1 MEKYIAVFYAAW
13 VVLLSL
19 LDFILYGADKKR
31 AVKGEFRIR
40 ERTLLLLAFF
50 GGGIGA
56 AAGSLTF
63 RHKTKKWYFTL
74 VNLVSVLYQ
83 AALLAFLILRA
94 VRG

>member
-1 MEKYIAVFYAAW
+1 MEQYFAIGYAAW
-13 VVLLSL
+13 LALLSL
-19 LDFILYGADKKR
+19 VDFVLYGADKKR

-40 ERTLLLLAFF
+40 ERTLLLVAFL
-50 GGGIGA
+50 GGGFGA
-56 AAGSLTF
+56 AAGSLAF

>member
-1 MEKYIAVFYAAW
+1 MEKYLAVFYAAW

-19 LDFILYGADKKR
+19 WDFILYGADKKR
-31 AVKGEFRIR
+31 AAKGEFRIR
-40 ERTLLLLAFF
+40 ERTLLFLAVF

-83 AALLAFLILRA
+83 TALLTFLILRA
-94 VRG
+94 ARG